1 MLSTL
6 IVHVCKTIHVY
17 QAIENTSFF
26 FFSFPFSFFLKFKK
40 LSKQFRHSMQ
50 DQSDYCTRVNAALI
64 KIVSVGESVRKI
76 YEECHDMPREEKKNR
91 NIQSI

>member
-1 MLSTL
+1 
-6 IVHVCKTIHVY
+6 
-17 QAIENTSFF
+17 
-26 FFSFPFSFFLKFKK
+26 
-40 LSKQFRHSMQ
+40 MQ

>member
-1 MLSTL
+1 MYVKLFMYIKRSRIL
-6 IVHVCKTIHVY
+6 P
-17 QAIENTSFF
+17 
-26 FFSFPFSFFLKFKK
+26 FFSSLFLFPFSLFLKFKK
-40 LSKQFRHSMQ
+40 LSKQSRHSMQ